1 MSVTASWSGPGLWN
15 GFVRA
20 AEALRRRRGGLRAP
34 EPLDEAID
42 LAERLLLFAEE
53 AGEEVPAEVVTSLVD
68 AKTALD
74 RGRSKMRPRQRF
86 APRSAS
92 CPSSPARSRCKA

>member
-1 MSVTASWSGPGLWN
+1 MPVNAAGPGPGLWS

-20 AEALRRRRGGLRAP
+20 AGSLRHGRFTPRTP

-53 AGEEVPAEVVTSLVD
+53 AGKDVPADIIKSLVD

-74 RGRSKMRPRQRF
+74 WRRGGQI
-86 APRSAS
+86 SARRAS
-92 CPSSPARSRCKA
+92 GNRLRRAIA